1 MPTPRKYRNKELA
14 SELARAVQGGATQ
27 RAAGE
32 ARGLSINQVRHYLA
46 YYGHDTAARTR
57 FSPDPATTHAIKTM
71 RAAGGTWG
79 AIAAAVGYSG
89 PAASLAALMRA
100 RLRVDRNLSTSINRS

>member
-1 MPTPRKYRNKELA
+1 MTTKRKYRNASLA

-46 YYGHDTAARTR
+46 YYGHDTSARAR
-57 FSPDPATTHAIKTM
+57 FSPDPATSHAIKTM

-79 AIAAAVGYSG
+79 AIASEVGYSG
-89 PAASLAALMRA
+89 PGTSLAALMRA
-100 RLRVDRNLSTSINRS
+100 RLRVSGNSSESLNRS